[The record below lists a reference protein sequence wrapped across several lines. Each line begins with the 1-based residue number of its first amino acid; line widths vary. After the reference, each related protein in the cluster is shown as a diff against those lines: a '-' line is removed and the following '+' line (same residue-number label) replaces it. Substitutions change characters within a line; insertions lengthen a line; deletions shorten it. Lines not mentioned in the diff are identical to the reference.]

1 MIQES
6 KENYWIGFLIVIAV
20 SVCAGIVLV
29 QDSSTAIC
37 IVPLIP
43 VGGGLAVFLARRALR
58 EPDKTLTN
66 NRALIEQEM
75 RWLFG
80 DNWRTY
86 TSESHEDIARQR
98 IAARRAK
105 QWQFVIV
112 PLPLYTC
119 TVGLLLFLVA
129 IILQEGEGTILLAI
143 VGIVITGLAIRLLI
157 LTARVFPRKATLLKS
172 ERFYGESVLPDPA
185 KLADS
190 IAWITQQYQQDLQI
204 LAKRS

>member
-20 SVCAGIVLV
+20 SVCVGIVLV
-29 QDSSTAIC
+29 QDSSTTIC

-129 IILQEGEGTILLAI
+129 IILQEVEG
-143 VGIVITGLAIRLLI
+143 
-157 LTARVFPRKATLLKS
+157 
-172 ERFYGESVLPDPA
+172 
-185 KLADS
+185 
-190 IAWITQQYQQDLQI
+190 
-204 LAKRS
+204 